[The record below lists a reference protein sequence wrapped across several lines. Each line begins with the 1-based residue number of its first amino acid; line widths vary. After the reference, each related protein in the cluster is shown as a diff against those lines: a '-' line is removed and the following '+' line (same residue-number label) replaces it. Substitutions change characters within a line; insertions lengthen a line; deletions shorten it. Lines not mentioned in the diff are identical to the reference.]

1 MGVETLLASAV
12 RDGDLEMVE
21 FFMDHYVSI
30 NGENSDEETLFICSA
45 RHGHT
50 EICEFFIKHG
60 ICANKEDLLK
70 MFWAPCYGKTE
81 ICKLLVEYGVDINP
95 SDILEEEM
103 KNEIL
108 LWREN
113 FGKK

>member
-1 MGVETLLASAV
+1 MNVETLLASAV

-30 NGENSDEETLFICSA
+30 YGETSDEET
-45 RHGHT
+45 HV
-50 EICEFFIKHG
+50 HG

-70 MFWAPCYGKTE
+70 MFRAPCYGKTE
-81 ICKLLVEYGVDINP
+81 ICKLLVEYGVDIDP